1 MRPGSSRP
9 NVPEKGGEVDLILN
23 EFELRVLGALVEKK
37 ITTPDYYPL
46 SLNALVNACNQKSS
60 RDPVVAY
67 DDQIVQRALVS
78 LRDKKLAYVFSGS
91 DARVPK
97 YGHLFPEAFDLD
109 EAETAVMCVLILRG
123 PQTPGELRSRTASLH
138 NFESLGDVEA
148 TILNL
153 MSESRGRTLVARL
166 PRQERTKESRYIHLL
181 AGLPDMEA
189 YAVAAPPVREAEPA
203 QKSNLE
209 HEIGELRKELD
220 ELKAQFAEFRKQFE

>member
-1 MRPGSSRP
+1 M
-9 NVPEKGGEVDLILN
+9 DLILN